1 MDKKINTTCISEL
14 LDKSGG
20 LHKFGGV
27 VPEGFIMVHEKTLE
41 DLKKF
46 DTWKSWINNELNL
59 FDLDKKHFN
68 QD

>member
-1 MDKKINTTCISEL
+1 
-14 LDKSGG
+14 
-20 LHKFGGV
+20 
-27 VPEGFIMVHEKTLE
+27 VPEGFVMVHEKTLE